1 MHQYLEMVRNEI
13 ESAAGQEKYLA
24 SALFLKVFREVPYED
39 DGDFELTDKAGFE
52 EIQNRVTNILRSPSD
67 FDPKEEL
74 LSWQIAVLRQMARD
88 FYNIWVD
95 YKDERFGASDI
106 FSDGESCMSLEAS
119 LEKINEDPTENYSAI
134 LEIEQTLTKLATSP
148 TQFVTEL
155 DKFWSFKG
163 AISSKGDGVTAFTQ
177 KRIDL
182 EKNGTMIAAVVR
194 GMKEVSNRCERN
206 ARQLPGAH
214 HLLWINAHILV
225 ESFTN
230 AFESFLEFEYLDN
243 IELSLH
249 HWLDTLFPQRMIANL
264 PNPLHQSPT
273 HHGIIANLTQAT
285 QCMVQYVAHGNQA
298 FDQRD
303 EIIVPHVLEA
313 LERVKRIS
321 LKNITAL
328 QRQEMQTKAFS

>member
-13 ESAAGQEKYLA
+13 EAAAGQEQYLA
-24 SALFLKVFREVPYED
+24 SALFLKVYREVPYED
-39 DGDFELTDKAGFE
+39 DGDNQLQDKAGFE
-52 EIQNRVTNILRSPSD
+52 ELQNRVTNVLRGKTE

-74 LSWQIAVLRQMARD
+74 LSWQIGVLRQMARD
-88 FYNIWVD
+88 FFNIWVD

-106 FSDGESCMSLEAS
+106 FSDGENCMALEAS
-119 LEKINEDPTENYSAI
+119 LEKINEDPTENFSAI

-155 DKFWSFKG
+155 DKYWSFKG
-163 AISSKGDGVTAFTQ
+163 AITSKGDSLNAFTQ

-182 EKNGTMIAAVVR
+182 EKSATMIAGVVR
-194 GMKEVSNRCERN
+194 GMKDVSDRCQRN

-230 AFESFLEFEYLDN
+230 AIESFLEFEYLDN

-249 HWLDTLFPQRMIANL
+249 HWLDSLFPQRMIANL

-285 QCMVQYVAHGNQA
+285 QCMVQYVSHGNDA
-298 FDQRD
+298 FEQRD
-303 EIIVPHVLEA
+303 EIIVPHFIEA

-321 LKNITAL
+321 LKNISAL
-328 QRQEMQTKAFS
+328 KQEGMQTKAFS